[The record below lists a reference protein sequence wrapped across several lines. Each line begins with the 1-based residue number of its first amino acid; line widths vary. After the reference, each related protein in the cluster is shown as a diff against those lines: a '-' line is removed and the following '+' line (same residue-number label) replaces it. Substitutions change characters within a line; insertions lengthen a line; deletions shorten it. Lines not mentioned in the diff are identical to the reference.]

1 MDGLISNQFNVQV
14 QLENKSLNSSM
25 EYTLPQKNIR
35 LQNVNLNPQL
45 KFKKSLIIETD
56 DLDKNIEKIT

>member
-1 MDGLISNQFNVQV
+1 
-14 QLENKSLNSSM
+14 M